1 MMDRDEFVLHWN
13 SFCNLAAELEET
25 QRYVYHG
32 LKKNGENLIH
42 AGVYSDIFR
51 QIIIGA
57 CSEFETMCKI
67 LCKEVGYKVKNILD
81 ISECILSQYPQ
92 IIQTKVY
99 TQFWCSKP
107 LESWKISKDGGK
119 QKVSGIDWWKAYS
132 SIKHDE
138 IEAFKKANLG
148 NAVAALAAVYI
159 IDLYI
164 LKRSS
169 GNLHL
174 IEEFPPRYFRCEYTA
189 HYLCTSEGELPDFGN
204 KTTAEVLYEKYDELY
219 N

>member
-1 MMDRDEFVLHWN
+1 M
-13 SFCNLAAELEET
+13 
-25 QRYVYHG
+25 
-32 LKKNGENLIH
+32 
-42 AGVYSDIFR
+42 
-51 QIIIGA
+51 
-57 CSEFETMCKI
+57 
-67 LCKEVGYKVKNILD
+67 
-81 ISECILSQYPQ
+81 
-92 IIQTKVY
+92 
-99 TQFWCSKP
+99 
-107 LESWKISKDGGK
+107 ESWKISKDGGK

-174 IEEFPPRYFRCEYTA
+174 IEEFLPRYFRCEYTA

-204 KTTAEVLYEKYDELY
+204 KTTAEVLYEKYGELY